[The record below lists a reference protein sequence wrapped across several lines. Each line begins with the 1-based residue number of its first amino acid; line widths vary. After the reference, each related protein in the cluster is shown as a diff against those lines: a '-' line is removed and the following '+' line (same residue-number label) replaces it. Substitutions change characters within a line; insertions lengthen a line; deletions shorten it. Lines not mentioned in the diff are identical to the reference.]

1 MRADPRHEGKALI
14 ASRTESIEKQLAG
27 LRLSGSDIQAAAAI
41 SVDGL
46 MIACSLP
53 DDLPQDLVS
62 AMSAAMLALGERIA
76 QELGR
81 GALDQVII
89 RGDNGYVLMTA
100 VNDNAVLTV
109 LVGQDAKLGLALL
122 DMQRTAAGLRE
133 LPVNASIL
141 VETRQTG

>member
-1 MRADPRHEGKALI
+1 MRLKQFTIRVCLYWDRSSKVRALI
-14 ASRTESIEKQLAG
+14 ASRAASIEKRLYDLRQL
-27 LRLSGSDIQAAAAI
+27 GSDIEAAAAI

-53 DDLPQDLVS
+53 EELGAELVA

-81 GALDQVII
+81 GALDQVFIK
-89 RGDNGYVLMTA
+89 GDNGYVLMTA

-109 LVGQDAKLGLALL
+109 LVGEEARLGLALL
-122 DMQRTAAGLRE
+122 DTRRTAADLRE
-133 LPVNASIL
+133 LV
-141 VETRQTG
+141 

>member
-1 MRADPRHEGKALI
+1 MN
-14 ASRTESIEKQLAG
+14 ASRTESIEKRLDA

-53 DDLPQDLVS
+53 EDLAEDIVS

-81 GALDQVII
+81 GALDQVFIK
-89 RGDNGYVLMTA
+89 GKNGYVLMSA
-100 VNDNAVLTV
+100 VNDNAVLTI
-109 LVGQDAKLGLALL
+109 LVGQEAKLGLALL
-122 DMQRTAAGLRE
+122 DLRRAAKALR
-133 LPVNASIL
+133 NL
-141 VETRQTG
+141 V

>member
-1 MRADPRHEGKALI
+1 MI
-14 ASRTESIEKQLAG
+14 ASRTESIEKRLTG
-27 LRLSGSDIQAAAAI
+27 LRLSGSDIQAAAVI

-46 MIACSLP
+46 MIASSLP

-81 GALDQVII
+81 GALDQVFIK
-89 RGDNGYVLMTA
+89 GDNGYVLMMA
-100 VNDNAVLTV
+100 VNESAVLTG
-109 LVGQDAKLGLALL
+109 LVGAEAKLGLALL

-133 LPVNASIL
+133 NL
-141 VETRQTG
+141 

>member
-1 MRADPRHEGKALI
+1 MI
-14 ASRTESIEKQLAG
+14 ASRSRGIEKRLDA

-53 DDLPQDLVS
+53 DDLAEDRVS

-81 GALDQVII
+81 GPLEQVFIK
-89 RGDNGYVLMTA
+89 GDIGYVLMAT

-109 LVGQDAKLGLALL
+109 LVGEEAKLGLALL
-122 DMQRTAAGLRE
+122 DMQRTAKALCDI
-133 LPVNASIL
+133 V
-141 VETRQTG
+141 

>member
-1 MRADPRHEGKALI
+1 MN
-14 ASRTESIEKQLAG
+14 ASRTESIEKRLDA

-53 DDLPQDLVS
+53 EDLAEDIVS

-81 GALDQVII
+81 GALDQVFIK
-89 RGDNGYVLMTA
+89 GKNGYVLMSA

-109 LVGQDAKLGLALL
+109 LVGQEAKLGLALL
-122 DMQRTAAGLRE
+122 DLRRAAKALR
-133 LPVNASIL
+133 NL
-141 VETRQTG
+141 V

>member
-1 MRADPRHEGKALI
+1 LI
-14 ASRTESIEKQLAG
+14 ASRTESIEKRLTG
-27 LRLSGSDIQAAAAI
+27 LRLSGSDIQAAAVI

-46 MIACSLP
+46 MIASSLP

-81 GALDQVII
+81 GALDQVFIK
-89 RGDNGYVLMTA
+89 GDNGYVLMMA
-100 VNDNAVLTV
+100 VNESAVLTG
-109 LVGQDAKLGLALL
+109 LVGAEAKLGLALL

-133 LPVNASIL
+133 NL
-141 VETRQTG
+141 